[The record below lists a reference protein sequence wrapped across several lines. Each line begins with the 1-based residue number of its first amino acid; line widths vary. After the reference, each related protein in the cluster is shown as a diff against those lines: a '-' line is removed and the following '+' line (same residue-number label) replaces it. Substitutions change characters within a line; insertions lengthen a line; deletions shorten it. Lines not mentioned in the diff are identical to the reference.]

1 METKE
6 CLSCKT
12 DNPISASFC
21 RKCGHRFP
29 EHTKPGG
36 NNMCHIENF
45 SVKRQIND
53 KFIVEWNA
61 VNADKITLNGS
72 NVTGYNKYTVT
83 IKGSQ
88 IITLRA
94 ENSISSDVKE
104 SHVVYDS
111 QTIYKDKIVKKNVPS
126 ETSIHII
133 IWLTVFVLLSMIL
146 VWYAYRLEDN
156 NYNGTK
162 CLSAVFGYKP
172 YLMINGETKDRT
184 IIIPAHGA
192 ALIYDIKTNADKY
205 EIQNIPDWC
214 VVDKNNLNF
223 VINVPKNKLIKRNAN
238 IIVKTK
244 DDNITLHL
252 QQDLFKPQQLLVND
266 KREVY
271 SHISSSSGQLT
282 YQVSTD
288 ADEYEIAYLSPW
300 FKVVYKDQNSFTIA
314 YEKNPY
320 PAVRENFFKVKVD
333 GIEVKINLIQSSA
346 SNNTYVK
353 KTSTIKE
360 KTVKEKTGEIKDITI
375 EHDVYEDG
383 AKGMKIHLKF
393 SVQNMKGSLGRC
405 VAYMYYEDGTPLKDT
420 NGSYRTTDGHC
431 SFGKDFTPS
440 YNSSTFNDF
449 VIFVPITEL
458 EAGKGKYDMKFQ
470 CVIWDKSSDD
480 SREIARSDY
489 YYFILTKN

>member
-1 METKE
+1 MTTKE
-6 CLSCKT
+6 CSSCKT
-12 DNPISASFC
+12 ANPIYASFC

-111 QTIYKDKIVKKNVPS
+111 QIIYKDKIVKKNVPS

-172 YLMINGETKDRT
+172 YLMINGETNDRT
-184 IIIPAHGA
+184 VIIPAQGA

-238 IIVKTK
+238 IIVKTE

-375 EHDVYEDG
+375 EHNVYKNG
-383 AKGMKIHLKF
+383 VKGMKIYVDATLR
-393 SVQNMKGSLGRC
+393 NMKGVEGSC
-405 VAYMYYEDGTPLKDT
+405 AVYFYYKDGTKVKDKNKKYYT
-420 NGSYRTTDGHC
+420 SDGDAATHVSIKPDSDIKVYTDLEI
-431 SFGKDFTPS
+431 FMP
-440 YNSSTFNDF
+440 YN
-449 VIFVPITEL
+449 EL
-458 EAGKGKYDMKFQ
+458 EVGAGKHELKFY
-470 CVIWDKSSDD
+470 CILWEKSS
-480 SREIARSDY
+480 SIAQSQFY
-489 YYFILTKN
+489 NFILTI